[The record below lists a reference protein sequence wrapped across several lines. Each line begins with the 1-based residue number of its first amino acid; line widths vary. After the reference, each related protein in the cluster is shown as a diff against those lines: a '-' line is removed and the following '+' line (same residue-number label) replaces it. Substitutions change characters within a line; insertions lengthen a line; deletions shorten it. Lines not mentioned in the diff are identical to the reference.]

1 MISAILLAAGQ
12 SKRMNGDNKLNKKY
26 NKKYLINHIIGTLIK
41 SKVDKIIVVLGFQ
54 SSKVRKITIKNK
66 KINFVYNK
74 NYKSGM
80 ASSIKT
86 GLKRVSK
93 KNIGFLIVQA
103 DMPLIS
109 KNIINYICY
118 AIKNNKKEIIAPTYK
133 GKIGNPL
140 GFKISI
146 IKKLNKIRGDYGA
159 KKMIQKNKIKLAL
172 IKVRSKSILKNFC
185 LRKIWYLIFL
195 FGNVGK

>member
-12 SKRMNGDNKLNKKY
+12 SKRMNGDNKLIKKY
-26 NKKYLINHIIGTLIK
+26 NKKYLINHIIDTLVK
-41 SKVDKIIVVLGFQ
+41 SKVDKTIVILGFQ

-109 KNIINYICY
+109 KNIINSICY

-133 GKIGNPL
+133 GKIGNPV

-146 IKKLNKIRGDYGA
+146 IKKLIKIRGDYGA

-172 IKVRSKSILKNFC
+172 IKVRSKSILKNFNTQ
-185 LRKIWYLIFL
+185 KDFLI
-195 FGNVGK
+195 NRQQ

>member
-12 SKRMNGDNKLNKKY
+12 SKRMNGDNKLIKKY

-86 GLKRVSK
+86 GLKRISK
-93 KNIGFLIVQA
+93 RSIGFLIVQA

-109 KNIINYICY
+109 KKIVNTLCY
-118 AIKNNKKEIIAPTYK
+118 AVRNSNKEIVAPIYK
-133 GKIGNPL
+133 RKMGNPI
-140 GFKISI
+140 GFKRSI
-146 IKKLNKIRGDYGA
+146 TRILNKTSGDSGA
-159 KKMIQKNKIKLAL
+159 KKIILRNKKKLGL
-172 IKVRSKSILKNFC
+172 IKINSKSIFKDFNTQ
-185 LRKIWYLIFL
+185 RDFL
-195 FGNVGK
+195 LN

>member
-12 SKRMNGDNKLNKKY
+12 SKRMNGDNKLIKKY
-26 NKKYLINHIIGTLIK
+26 NKKYLINHIIDTLIK
-41 SKVDKIIVVLGFQ
+41 SRVDKIIVVLGFQ

-109 KNIINYICY
+109 KNIINSICY

-133 GKIGNPL
+133 GKIGNPV

-146 IKKLNKIRGDYGA
+146 IKKLNKIREDYGA

-172 IKVRSKSILKNFC
+172 IKVRSKSILKNFNTQ
-185 LRKIWYLIFL
+185 KDFLI
-195 FGNVGK
+195 NRQQ

>member
-12 SKRMNGDNKLNKKY
+12 SKRMDGDNKLIKKY
-26 NKKYLINHIIGTLIK
+26 NKKYLINHILDTLIK
-41 SKVDKIIVVLGFQ
+41 SKVNKIIVVLGFQ
-54 SSKVRKITIKNK
+54 KLKVRKITVKNK

-109 KNIINYICY
+109 KNIINSICY
-118 AIKNNKKEIIAPTYK
+118 VVKKNRKEIIAPTYK
-133 GKIGNPL
+133 GKMGNPI
-140 GFKISI
+140 GFKYSMVKI
-146 IKKLNKIRGDYGA
+146 LNKVKKDSGA
-159 KKMIQKNKIKLAL
+159 KKIILRNKKKLGL
-172 IKVRSKSILKNFC
+172 IKVNSKSIFKDFNTKRDFS
-185 LRKIWYLIFL
+185 I
-195 FGNVGK
+195 N

>member
-12 SKRMNGDNKLNKKY
+12 SKRMNGDNKLIKKY
-26 NKKYLINHIIGTLIK
+26 NKKYLINHIVGTLIK
-41 SKVDKIIVVLGFQ
+41 SKVDKIIIVLGFQ
-54 SSKVRKITIKNK
+54 RSKVRKITIKNK

-86 GLKRVSK
+86 GLKRISK
-93 KNIGFLIVQA
+93 KNIGFLIAQA

-109 KNIINYICY
+109 KNIINSICY

-133 GKIGNPL
+133 GKIGNPV

-146 IKKLNKIRGDYGA
+146 IKKLNKIREDYGA

-172 IKVRSKSILKNFC
+172 IKVRSKSILKNFNTQ
-185 LRKIWYLIFL
+185 KDFLI
-195 FGNVGK
+195 NRQQ